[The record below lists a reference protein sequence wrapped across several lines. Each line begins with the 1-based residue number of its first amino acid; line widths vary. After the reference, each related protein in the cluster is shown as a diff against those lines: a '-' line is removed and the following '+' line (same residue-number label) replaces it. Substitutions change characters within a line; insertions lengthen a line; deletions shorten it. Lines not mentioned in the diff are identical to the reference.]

1 MARSAR
7 GGEAVNS
14 AEQRP
19 WQTLTLVLGFVFLY
33 LPIAWII
40 VFSFSG
46 YAAGKG
52 DGFPSLHWYQAL
64 WADEELLDAAYRSL
78 RLALL
83 SSPVAVVIGTLAG
96 VALGRLERFA
106 GRTTLL
112 ALLAIPIFAPE
123 ILLGFSFLM
132 LFAAVET
139 ITGWEQGKGMLTL
152 VLSHATLGTPVVASV
167 VFARVL
173 GRDAS
178 LEEAARDLG
187 ARPLRVL
194 LTVTLPL
201 ALPAILSGWLL
212 AMTLSFDDVVTSS
225 FLAGPETTTLPMAI
239 FSSLRVGVNP
249 EINAIGTLMLAG
261 VATIFTVAFF
271 AVSLGNRA
279 RARRSR
285 T

>member
-1 MARSAR
+1 M
-7 GGEAVNS
+7 NS
-14 AEQRP
+14 VEQRP
-19 WQTLTLVLGFVFLY
+19 WQAVILVMGFVFLY

-40 VFSFSG
+40 MFSFSG
-46 YAAGKG
+46 YAT
-52 DGFPSLHWYQAL
+52 DGGGSFPSVHWYQAL
-64 WADEELLDAAYRSL
+64 WTDEELLDATYRSL
-78 RLALL
+78 WLALL
-83 SSPVAVVIGTLAG
+83 SSLVAVVIGTLAG
-96 VALGRLERFA
+96 IALGRLERFP
-106 GRTTLL
+106 GRATLL

-132 LFAAVET
+132 LFAALET
-139 ITGWEQGKGMLTL
+139 ITAWQQGKGMLTL
-152 VLSHATLGTPVVASV
+152 VIAHATLSAPFVASV

-178 LEEAARDLG
+178 LEDAARDLG

-194 LTVTLPL
+194 MTVTLPL

-261 VATIFTVAFF
+261 IAAIFSVAFL

-279 RARRSR
+279 KLKPLRGNHA
-285 T
+285 

>member
-1 MARSAR
+1 MNPAK
-7 GGEAVNS
+7 
-14 AEQRP
+14 QRP
-19 WQTLTLVLGFVFLY
+19 WQTVTLLLGFVFLY
-33 LPIAWII
+33 LPIAWVI

-46 YAAGKG
+46 YAT
-52 DGFPSLHWYQAL
+52 DGGGSFPSAHWYQAL
-64 WADEELLDAAYRSL
+64 RGDDELLDAAYRSL
-78 RLALL
+78 RLALF
-83 SSPVAVVIGTLAG
+83 SAPVAVVIGTLAG
-96 VALGRLERFA
+96 IALGRLGRFP
-106 GRTTLL
+106 GRATLL

-132 LFAAVET
+132 LFAAIET
-139 ITGWEQGKGMLTL
+139 ITGWQQGKGMLTL
-152 VLSHATLGTPVVASV
+152 VIAHATLSAPIVASI
-167 VFARVL
+167 VFARVV

-178 LEEAARDLG
+178 LEDAARDLG

-194 LTVTLPL
+194 ITVTLPL

-261 VATIFTVAFF
+261 VAAVFSVAFL
-271 AVSLGNRA
+271 AVSLGTRA
-279 RARRSR
+279 KLKRFRA
-285 T
+285 

>member
-1 MARSAR
+1 MSF
-7 GGEAVNS
+7 AV
-14 AEQRP
+14 QRP
-19 WQTLTLVLGFVFLY
+19 WQTAALVLGFGFLY

-46 YAAGKG
+46 YATDGGG
-52 DGFPSLHWYQAL
+52 DFPSLHWYQL
-64 WADEELLDAAYRSL
+64 LRDDQELLDAAYRSL
-78 RLALL
+78 QLALL
-83 SSPVAVVIGTLAG
+83 SSPVAVAIGTLAG
-96 VALGRLERFA
+96 IALGRLERFP
-106 GRTTLL
+106 GRATLL

-132 LFAAVET
+132 LFAALEA
-139 ITGWEQGKGMLTL
+139 ITGWQQGKDMLTL
-152 VLSHATLGTPVVASV
+152 VVAHATLGAPIVASV

-173 GRDAS
+173 GRDRS
-178 LEEAARDLG
+178 LEDAARDLG
-187 ARPLRVL
+187 ARPLRVFV
-194 LTVTLPL
+194 TVTLPL

-249 EINAIGTLMLAG
+249 EINAVGTLMISG
-261 VATIFTVAFF
+261 VAAIFTVAFL

-279 RARRSR
+279 RSKRLRS
-285 T
+285 

>member
-1 MARSAR
+1 M
-7 GGEAVNS
+7 NS

-19 WQTLTLVLGFVFLY
+19 WQTVTLVLGFVFLY

-46 YAAGKG
+46 YAANGG
-52 DGFPSLHWYQAL
+52 ERFPSLHWYQAL
-64 WADEELLDAAYRSL
+64 WTDEELLDAAYRSL

-96 VALGRLERFA
+96 IALGRLERFP

-152 VLSHATLGTPVVASV
+152 VIAHATLGAPVVASV

-178 LEEAARDLG
+178 LEDAARDLG

-261 VATIFTVAFF
+261 VAMIFTVAFV

-279 RARRSR
+279 KARRSQ

>member
-1 MARSAR
+1 MA
-7 GGEAVNS
+7 
-14 AEQRP
+14 
-19 WQTLTLVLGFVFLY
+19 
-33 LPIAWII
+33 
-40 VFSFSG
+40 
-46 YAAGKG
+46 
-52 DGFPSLHWYQAL
+52 FPSLHWYQAL
-64 WADEELLDAAYRSL
+64 WADDELLDAAYRSL
-78 RLALL
+78 RAGLAVLADRGRHRH
-83 SSPVAVVIGTLAG
+83 SRGHRVGSIGAISRADG
-96 VALGRLERFA
+96 
-106 GRTTLL
+106 TLL

-132 LFAAVET
+132 LFAALET
-139 ITGWEQGKGMLTL
+139 FTGWEQGKGMTTL
-152 VLSHATLGTPVVASV
+152 VIAHATLGAPIVASV

-178 LEEAARDLG
+178 LEDAARDLG

-261 VATIFTVAFF
+261 VAPIFTVAFF

-279 RARRSR
+279 KARRSR

>member
-1 MARSAR
+1 LNAAQ
-7 GGEAVNS
+7 
-14 AEQRP
+14 QRP
-19 WQTLTLVLGFVFLY
+19 WQTVTLALGFSFLY

-46 YAAGKG
+46 YAT
-52 DGFPSLHWYQAL
+52 DGGGNFPSLHWYQAL
-64 WADEELLDAAYRSL
+64 WADEDLAETAFRSL
-78 RLALL
+78 KLALL
-83 SSPVAVVIGTLAG
+83 SSPISVVIGTLAG
-96 VALGRLERFA
+96 VALGRLEQFP
-106 GRTTLL
+106 GRAILL

-132 LFAAVET
+132 LFAALQVF
-139 ITGWEQGKGMLTL
+139 TGWEQGKGMMTL
-152 VLSHATLGTPVVASV
+152 VIAHATLGAPIVASI

-173 GRDAS
+173 GRDRS
-178 LEEAARDLG
+178 LEDAARDLG

-194 LTVTLPL
+194 MTVTLPL

-249 EINAIGTLMLAG
+249 EINAIGTLMVAG
-261 VATIFTVAFF
+261 IAALYTIAFVAVR
-271 AVSLGNRA
+271 LGNSSKAKQLRQ
-279 RARRSR
+279 
-285 T
+285 

>member
-1 MARSAR
+1 MNTSQ
-7 GGEAVNS
+7 
-14 AEQRP
+14 QRP
-19 WQTLTLVLGFVFLY
+19 WQTVTLALGFVFLY
-33 LPIAWII
+33 LPIAWIM

-46 YAAGKG
+46 YAT
-52 DGFPSLHWYQAL
+52 DGGGRFPSLHWYQAL
-64 WADEELLDAAYRSL
+64 WSDDELVDSAYRSL

-83 SSPVAVVIGTLAG
+83 SSPISVVIGTLAG
-96 VALGRLERFA
+96 VALGRLERFP
-106 GRTTLL
+106 GRGLLL

-132 LFAAVET
+132 LFAALQAF
-139 ITGWEQGKGMLTL
+139 TGWEQGKGMMTL
-152 VLSHATLGTPVVASV
+152 VIAHATLGAPIVASV

-173 GRDAS
+173 GRDRS
-178 LEEAARDLG
+178 LEDAARDLG

-201 ALPAILSGWLL
+201 AAPAILSGWLL

-249 EINAIGTLMLAG
+249 EINAIGTLMIAG
-261 VATIFTVAFF
+261 VAAIFSIAVVA
-271 AVSLGNRA
+271 VTLGNRSL
-279 RARRSR
+279 RKHSR

>member
-1 MARSAR
+1 M
-7 GGEAVNS
+7 NS
-14 AEQRP
+14 VEQRRG
-19 WQTLTLVLGFVFLY
+19 QTVTLVLGSVFLY
-33 LPIAWII
+33 LPIGWII

-46 YAAGKG
+46 YATNGAG
-52 DGFPSLHWYQAL
+52 GFPSLHWYQAL

-83 SSPVAVVIGTLAG
+83 SSPIAVCIGTLAG
-96 VALGRLERFA
+96 IALGRLERFP
-106 GRTTLL
+106 GRATLL

-132 LFAAVET
+132 LFAAIQAV
-139 ITGWEQGKGMLTL
+139 TGWEQGKGMLTL
-152 VLSHATLGTPVVASV
+152 VIAHATLGAPIVASV

-173 GRDAS
+173 RRDRS
-178 LEEAARDLG
+178 LEDAARDLG

-194 LTVTLPL
+194 ITVTLPL
-201 ALPAILSGWLL
+201 AVPAILSGWLL

-249 EINAIGTLMLAG
+249 EINAIGTLMIAG
-261 VATIFTVAFF
+261 VAAIFTVAF
-271 AVSLGNRA
+271 VVVTLGNRA
-279 RARRSR
+279 KSKRLRS
-285 T
+285 

>member
-1 MARSAR
+1 M
-7 GGEAVNS
+7 NS
-14 AEQRP
+14 VEQRP
-19 WQTLTLVLGFVFLY
+19 WQTVTLVLGFVFLY
-33 LPIAWII
+33 LPIAWVF

-46 YAAGKG
+46 YAT
-52 DGFPSLHWYQAL
+52 DGGGSFPSLHWYQAL
-64 WADEELLDAAYRSL
+64 RTDEELLDAAYRSL

-83 SSPVAVVIGTLAG
+83 SSPLAVAIGALAG
-96 VALGRLERFA
+96 IALGRLERFP
-106 GRTTLL
+106 GRATML

-152 VLSHATLGTPVVASV
+152 VVAHATLGAPIVAAV

-178 LEEAARDLG
+178 LEDAARDLG

-194 LTVTLPL
+194 FTVTLPL

-261 VATIFTVAFF
+261 VAAIFTVAFL

-279 RARRSR
+279 RSKRLQA
-285 T
+285 